1 MILSI
6 LMVGLPI
13 WMKRDYYWSIS
24 VKFCWR
30 HLSHRDCRLEILSV
44 LLIKKMLRRDR
55 DDRVASI
62 GKEKEKPNKVKEAR
76 AKH

>member
-1 MILSI
+1 
-6 LMVGLPI
+6 
-13 WMKRDYYWSIS
+13 
-24 VKFCWR
+24 
-30 HLSHRDCRLEILSV
+30 
-44 LLIKKMLRRDR
+44 MLRRDR